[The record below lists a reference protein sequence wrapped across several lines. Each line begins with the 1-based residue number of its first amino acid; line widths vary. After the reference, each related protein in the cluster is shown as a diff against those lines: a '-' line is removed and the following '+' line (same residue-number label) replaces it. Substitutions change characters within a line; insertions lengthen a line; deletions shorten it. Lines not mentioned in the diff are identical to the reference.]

1 MKGSIRRLLLVLVM
15 LPLLA
20 ACQFAPATTGSTT
33 VTPTATS
40 AASTNTSSSSNTS
53 TGNQL
58 YSLTSATLNVPQ
70 LVQEVKD
77 GVVEIIAQQTSD
89 GSYIRGI
96 SQGYATGSGFIIDTQ
111 GHILTNNHVIEG
123 ADKITVV
130 LPDNRILS
138 ARLVGADPT
147 TDLAVL
153 KVEASNLKPLR
164 LGDSSKLQVGEP
176 VVAIGNALGLPGGP
190 TVTTGVVSA
199 LNRSE
204 EEPISE
210 QPGYYPGITQTGN
223 SLFGLIQTDAAV
235 NPGNSGGP
243 LLNMQGEVVG
253 INTLGQRSTES
264 GVTVEG
270 INFAIPINT
279 AKRVA
284 DEIIR
289 TGKVVYPYIGI
300 RTQFLYPEVSVI
312 ENLPHVLGQYV
323 ASVEP
328 GTPAEKAGL
337 RRGDIIIA
345 IDGQRITN
353 ESMFVELLREHKPGD
368 KITLTIRRDGR
379 NITKEVTLTERPSN
393 LSG

>member
-1 MKGSIRRLLLVLVM
+1 MKGGIRGLLLALIMV
-15 LPLLA
+15 PLLA

-40 AASTNTSSSSNTS
+40 VASTNTTSSSNS
-53 TGNQL
+53 NTGSQL

-89 GSYIRGI
+89 GNYIRGI

-111 GHILTNNHVIEG
+111 GHILTNNHVVDG
-123 ADKITVV
+123 ADNITVV

-138 ARLVGADPT
+138 AKLVGADPT

-368 KITLTIRRDGR
+368 KITLTIRRDGQT
-379 NITKEVTLTERPSN
+379 ITKEVTLTERPSS

>member
-40 AASTNTSSSSNTS
+40 VASTNTSSSSNGS

-379 NITKEVTLTERPSN
+379 TITKEVTLTERPSS